1 MNTKSVKV
9 LGMNDAVRAAVG
21 ARLREKNMSRADL
34 ARATGLNPT
43 AISRALNG
51 TQGGGTIPPA
61 WAAMLDALG
70 LTLAA
75 LPVEH
80 VSGGTVILPGDPQ
93 ALEREITARLSAAV
107 REALAQH
114 TAAPE
119 NEPGSARG

>member
-1 MNTKSVKV
+1 
-9 LGMNDAVRAAVG
+9 
-21 ARLREKNMSRADL
+21 
-34 ARATGLNPT
+34 
-43 AISRALNG
+43 
-51 TQGGGTIPPA
+51 
-61 WAAMLDALG
+61 MLDALG